1 MDENSDRISSLH
13 YSILCHILSFLPEN
27 YVARTSI
34 LSKRWLGLQIY
45 APNFYFKEFLLTRKE
60 KFTNFVNNILLCRD
74 NMHGDESHIHAWSSA
89 AVRAQVQNLKT

>member
-13 YSILCHILSFLPEN
+13 YSILCHILSFLLEN

-74 NMHGDESHIHAWSSA
+74 KSCSI
-89 AVRAQVQNLKT
+89 VTFNLECKYAL